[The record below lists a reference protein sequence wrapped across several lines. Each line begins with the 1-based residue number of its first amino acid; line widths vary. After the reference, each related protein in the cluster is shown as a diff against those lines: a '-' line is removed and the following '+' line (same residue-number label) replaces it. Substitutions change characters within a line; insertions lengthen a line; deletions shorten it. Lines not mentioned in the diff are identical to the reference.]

1 MPRLCSVNAPVDT
14 VNTVPT
20 LSDTKRRFYAKHN
33 RPISSIYRRFLEEL
47 MVEMH
52 LLSVN
57 NGFAYD
63 AIYALGVVT
72 TFDRFMEGYEPQTD
86 QTSIFESLCLAIN
99 SSPNQYRQDAT
110 TLMESC
116 QALTLDAL
124 LGGLQQEI
132 EAPSTALLLPIFK
145 TIAQNHSFKYSR
157 LFAIGFLRLLEQA
170 ESELIQ
176 DKAKLETVLDSLAEA
191 LALPAEKMKK
201 DAEMYLSSL
210 DKMGQARLLME
221 EMVQTERKRREQR
234 EQDKKDQ
241 TSDSPDA
248 DAASEDCSAPET
260 EDASTPE

>member
-1 MPRLCSVNAPVDT
+1 MPRFCSVNDPIDA

-20 LSDTKRRFYAKHN
+20 LSDTKRRFYAKHT

-72 TFDRFMEGYEPQTD
+72 TFDRFMEGYEPKTD
-86 QTSIFESLCLAIN
+86 QSSIFESLCLAID
-99 SSPNQYRQDAT
+99 SSPNQYRKDAA
-110 TLMESC
+110 TLIESC
-116 QALTLDAL
+116 QTLTIDAL
-124 LGGLQQEI
+124 LGGLKQET
-132 EAPSTALLLPIFK
+132 EVPSTVLLMPIFK

-176 DKAKLETVLDSLAEA
+176 DKAKLETVLDSFAES

-210 DKMGQARLLME
+210 EKMGQARLLME
-221 EMVQTERKRREQR
+221 EMIQTERKRREQR
-234 EQDKKDQ
+234 EQEKKAQ
-241 TSDSPDA
+241 TSDN
-248 DAASEDCSAPET
+248 PE
-260 EDASTPE
+260 STPENISPPEDTSTAE